1 MSIKLGFTR
10 PFAGLSDV
18 QFTFLPAGDGTK
30 ATWSMQSRNAFMAK
44 VIGLFVDFEKMCG
57 DSLTEGLAN
66 LVKRV
71 TVAPKS

>member
-1 MSIKLGFTR
+1 
-10 PFAGLSDV
+10 
-18 QFTFLPAGDGTK
+18 
-30 ATWSMQSRNAFMAK
+30 MQSRNAFMAK